1 MKAYKGFNYDMKCN
15 GFQYEEGQTYECEKA
30 EICECG
36 FHACLR
42 LSDCFRYY
50 SPNTS
55 VYHEV
60 ELDGDIDKDPDST
73 KVCATKITIG
83 RRLDIFEIA
92 HIESEYMKDNPDKF
106 DHKEIRNIYD
116 PEFPYH
122 NIMFNGS
129 DSTAFAGYGG
139 IARTGIDGFSVGD
152 VDSLAIAGVRGT
164 AFANYGT
171 SSAGRD
177 GVSVSIGYAN
187 VGDNGIAVAM
197 GYHPSVKGGM
207 GSTLVLI
214 KCNRGKTNVK
224 TIKIDGKT
232 YKPDTWYYLDSY
244 NEIVPD
250 SELNL
255 NKRNMPV

>member
-92 HIESEYMKDNPDKF
+92 HIESEYIKDNSNKF
-106 DHKEIRNIYD
+106 DYEVIRNIYD
-116 PEFPYH
+116 QKLPCF
-122 NIMFNGS
+122 NIMDNGS
-129 DSTAFAGYGG
+129 DNTAFAGHGG
-139 IARTGIDGFSVGD
+139 IARTGRNGFSVGD
-152 VDSLAIAGVRGT
+152 IDSLAVSGDCGT
-164 AFANYGT
+164 AFSNYGT
-171 SSAGRD
+171 SSAGHD

-187 VGDNGIAVAM
+187 VGDNGLAVAI

-207 GSTLVLI
+207 NSTLVLI
-214 KCNRGKTNVK
+214 KGKRGKTYVK
-224 TIKIDGKT
+224 TIEIDGKT
-232 YKPDTWYYLDSY
+232 YMPDTWYYLDSY
-244 NEIVPD
+244 NEVVPD